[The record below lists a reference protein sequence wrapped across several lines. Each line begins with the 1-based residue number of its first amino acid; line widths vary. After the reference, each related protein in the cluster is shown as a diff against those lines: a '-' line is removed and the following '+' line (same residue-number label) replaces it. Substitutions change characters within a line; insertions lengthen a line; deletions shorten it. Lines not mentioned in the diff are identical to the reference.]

1 VLDSIDHTVRA
12 VAALTHRAHRI
23 ATAGERSD
31 LRLTHRLRPTEGE
44 GRLLSEPDGRRL
56 IEAAGIAT
64 GDWRLVRTAEQAAAA
79 VEAFDRPCA
88 LKVVSPDIA
97 HKSDAGGVRLNVT
110 AATAADEFAALLANI
125 SAAVPGA
132 TIEGAVVSP
141 MAYRGIELLVGVT
154 RNPVFG
160 PIVAFGSGGVL
171 VEVLRDI
178 SFRAAPLTRLEAR
191 EMIGETAVS
200 RLLDGARGLASVDPD
215 ELAEFLVRIGDFTA
229 STPELRELDL
239 NPVIAN
245 EAGLLPVDVRVVL
258 DPE

>member
-1 VLDSIDHTVRA
+1 
-12 VAALTHRAHRI
+12 
-23 ATAGERSD
+23 
-31 LRLTHRLRPTEGE
+31 
-44 GRLLSEPDGRRL
+44 
-56 IEAAGIAT
+56 
-64 GDWRLVRTAEQAAAA
+64 
-79 VEAFDRPCA
+79 
-88 LKVVSPDIA
+88 
-97 HKSDAGGVRLNVT
+97 
-110 AATAADEFAALLANI
+110 
-125 SAAVPGA
+125 
-132 TIEGAVVSP
+132 
-141 MAYRGIELLVGVT
+141 
-154 RNPVFG
+154 
-160 PIVAFGSGGVL
+160 